1 MSHCPRRIPPI
12 GTHPTATAASTGIFS
27 WRPHTFFRAPRAAP
41 RVEDGFELITRRL
54 CLIKDTGHAGVLW
67 GGNMMAWVD
76 EAGAIYAGR
85 QVRNRYMVT
94 KAFTEIDFQSRVVP
108 GDMVTFYGRVAR
120 WGRTS
125 LSIDLYVTATH
136 PSEDD
141 EREVLRVTGVFVAI
155 DDGGHKE
162 PLVRAQ
168 GRADR

>member
-1 MSHCPRRIPPI
+1 MVETPRPLGARKRFRQ
-12 GTHPTATAASTGIFS
+12 A
-27 WRPHTFFRAPRAAP
+27 RPRPG
-41 RVEDGFELITRRL
+41 VDYELITRRL

-108 GDMVTFYGRVAR
+108 GDMVSFYGRVAR

-125 LSIDLYVTATH
+125 LAIDLRVTAAH
-136 PSEDD
+136 PAETD
-141 EREVLRVTGVFVAI
+141 EREVLRVTGVFVSI
-155 DDGGHKE
+155 DDDGRPVPIE
-162 PLVRAQ
+162 RSPQRARD
-168 GRADR
+168 GA

>member
-1 MSHCPRRIPPI
+1 MEASPLQPSLHLEIPC
-12 GTHPTATAASTGIFS
+12 GRALLAS
-27 WRPHTFFRAPRAAP
+27 RAPSGG
-41 RVEDGFELITRRL
+41 VDFELITRRL

-85 QVRNRYMVT
+85 QVRNRSMVT

-125 LSIDLYVTATH
+125 LSVDLRVTAAH
-136 PSEDD
+136 PSEDG

-155 DDGGHKE
+155 DDAGRKE
-162 PLVRAQ
+162 PLVPSK
-168 GRADR
+168 G

>member
-1 MSHCPRRIPPI
+1 MGDEHARS
-12 GTHPTATAASTGIFS
+12 
-27 WRPHTFFRAPRAAP
+27 RAFVRARA
-41 RVEDGFELITRRL
+41 RVYARLCDRARVADHVGFELITRRL

-85 QVRNRYMVT
+85 QVKNRFMVT

-108 GDMVTFYGRVAR
+108 GDMVSFYGRVAR

-125 LSIDLYVTATH
+125 LSIDLRVSATH
-136 PSEDD
+136 PAEDA

-155 DDGGHKE
+155 RDDGEKE
-162 PLVRAQ
+162 PIVPSRTN
-168 GRADR
+168 

>member
-1 MSHCPRRIPPI
+1 MDP
-12 GTHPTATAASTGIFS
+12 
-27 WRPHTFFRAPRAAP
+27 
-41 RVEDGFELITRRL
+41 ELITRRL

-108 GDMVTFYGRVAR
+108 GDMVSFHGRVAR

-125 LSIDLYVTATH
+125 LSVDLRVTASH
-136 PSEDD
+136 PSETA

-155 DDGGHKE
+155 DEAGDKE
-162 PLVRAQ
+162 PIAPR
-168 GRADR
+168 

>member
-1 MSHCPRRIPPI
+1 MSDH
-12 GTHPTATAASTGIFS
+12 
-27 WRPHTFFRAPRAAP
+27 
-41 RVEDGFELITRRL
+41 ELITRRL

-85 QVRNRYMVT
+85 QVKNRFMVT

-108 GDMVTFYGRVAR
+108 GDMVSFYGKVSR

-125 LSIDLYVTATH
+125 LAIDLRVTATH

-155 DDGGHKE
+155 GDDGAKE
-162 PLVRAQ
+162 PLARA
-168 GRADR
+168 R